1 MSDPNGYQPQGGD
14 QQNNGV
20 SGAAQAPQYTQPAQ
34 NYAAPQYTQSQGGY
48 NGQYQDPNAYAQQN
62 YTYAQPPAAYPTYLP
77 RNKYVAAAL
86 ALFFGIFGLHNFY
99 LGYTGKGVAQVLISV
114 LTFGI
119 GAIAVMIWAIVE
131 AIQILTA
138 DYGTEHHRDAR
149 GVDAKLQTANP
160 KRLTST
166 ISRTPKSPPGS
177 QTL

>member
-48 NGQYQDPNAYAQQN
+48 NG
-62 YTYAQPPAAYPTYLP
+62 QPPAAYPTYLP

-149 GVDAKLQTANP
+149 GVELQD
-160 KRLTST
+160 
-166 ISRTPKSPPGS
+166 
-177 QTL
+177 

>member
-1 MSDPNGYQPQGGD
+1 MIRTVTSHR
-14 QQNNGV
+14 
-20 SGAAQAPQYTQPAQ
+20 AATSRTTACQVPHRHPSTRSPRRITPRRSTRSRRRLQRAVPY
-34 NYAAPQYTQSQGGY
+34 
-48 NGQYQDPNAYAQQN
+48 PNAYAQQN

-149 GVDAKLQTANP
+149 GVELQD
-160 KRLTST
+160 
-166 ISRTPKSPPGS
+166 
-177 QTL
+177 

>member
-99 LGYTGKGVAQVLISV
+99 LGYTGKAVAQLLLTLVGWVL
-114 LTFGI
+114 FGLGPVVAWVWGLI
-119 GAIAVMIWAIVE
+119 E
-131 AIQILTA
+131 SILILCST
-138 DYGTEHHRDAR
+138 YGSNWHRDAK
-149 GVDAKLQTANP
+149 GFELSD
-160 KRLTST
+160 
-166 ISRTPKSPPGS
+166 
-177 QTL
+177 

>member
-1 MSDPNGYQPQGGD
+1 MIRTVTSHR
-14 QQNNGV
+14 
-20 SGAAQAPQYTQPAQ
+20 AATSRTTACQVPHRHPSTRSPR
-34 NYAAPQYTQSQGGY
+34 

-149 GVDAKLQTANP
+149 GVELQD
-160 KRLTST
+160 
-166 ISRTPKSPPGS
+166 
-177 QTL
+177 

>member
-131 AIQILTA
+131 ALQILTA

-149 GVDAKLQTANP
+149 GVELQD
-160 KRLTST
+160 
-166 ISRTPKSPPGS
+166 
-177 QTL
+177 

>member
-1 MSDPNGYQPQGGD
+1 MPTRSRTTPTPG
-14 QQNNGV
+14 
-20 SGAAQAPQYTQPAQ
+20 QAHI
-34 NYAAPQYTQSQGGY
+34 
-48 NGQYQDPNAYAQQN
+48 
-62 YTYAQPPAAYPTYLP
+62 PTYLP

-119 GAIAVMIWAIVE
+119 GAIAVMIRAIVE

-149 GVDAKLQTANP
+149 GVGF
-160 KRLTST
+160 RISGSST
-166 ISRTPKSPPGS
+166 HCILRGWFHWNCAPHCDICEYQGG
-177 QTL
+177 

>member
-86 ALFFGIFGLHNFY
+86 A
-99 LGYTGKGVAQVLISV
+99 VLRH
-114 LTFGI
+114 LRP
-119 GAIAVMIWAIVE
+119 A
-131 AIQILTA
+131 
-138 DYGTEHHRDAR
+138 
-149 GVDAKLQTANP
+149 
-160 KRLTST
+160 
-166 ISRTPKSPPGS
+166 
-177 QTL
+177 